1 MTTCDEDV
9 RERHVLRHVWA
20 SEGSMRTTEPRT
32 ERRQS
37 AERLLTVL
45 IVLYRNG
52 TANSPTA

>member
-37 AERLLTVL
+37 AERVC
-45 IVLYRNG
+45 
-52 TANSPTA
+52 